1 MTWGN
6 RLRWGFLCGSFGLLA
21 TGCQGG
27 PAAGF
32 GGRVPG
38 PMVADNTT
46 NIEYGQ
52 LNRNLSETNVVTGLT
67 PAGMLVARGQLP
79 DPAPPQPFKPATA
92 IKTPLAL
99 PSPQTDLLPKG
110 NPLLP
115 VSNTVGAQQ
124 AAALL
129 DGSEVRV
136 KVRAWVNGRPI
147 FNDELMQMVGPSLR
161 DVVKM
166 PEPQRTEKVTEMFS
180 TSLDHLVDQEVLY
193 QDAVKMLQKANPR
206 ALDKLKEL
214 VGQDYDKQ
222 VIKMRDGGVPDEYIR
237 ATAHVNRRMLERNL
251 ISQEYARNQIMG
263 HISEQITLDAV
274 QTYYKDHLTEF
285 QNADKVQWQD
295 VFIAVG
301 PKYPT
306 PADVRRFADDLIA
319 KCRTTDDFAKL
330 LTYDDGDSKFRGGE
344 GFGQV
349 RGKIQPPEL
358 EPILFQMKE
367 GQIGPVVELPTGV
380 HIFRLL
386 KREHAGQL
394 PLTDQIQRTIRR
406 KLENEVAEREIRQL
420 VRDLRARS
428 VIRIVSEGN

>member
-1 MTWGN
+1 MTWSS
-6 RLRWGFLCGSFGLLA
+6 RLRWGFLFGSIGLLSP
-21 TGCQGG
+21 GCQGG
-27 PAAGF
+27 PTAGF

-38 PMVADNTT
+38 PMVAMGTEPDAPSV
-46 NIEYGQ
+46 I
-52 LNRNLSETNVVTGLT
+52 R
-67 PAGMLVARGQLP
+67 AQLP
-79 DPAPPQPFKPATA
+79 DPSPPQAFKPATA
-92 IKTPLAL
+92 LKTPLAL

-136 KVRAWVNGRPI
+136 KIRAWVNGRPI

-180 TSLDHLVDQEVLY
+180 TALDHLVDQEVLY

-222 VIKMRDGGVPDEYIR
+222 VTKMHDDGVPDEYIR

-251 ISQEYARNQIMG
+251 ISMEYAQNRVDSYIKQ
-263 HISEQITLDAV
+263 QITLDQI
-274 QTYYKDHLTEF
+274 QTYYKEHLTEF

-306 PADVRRFADDLIA
+306 PADVRRLAEDLIA
-319 KCRTTDDFAKL
+319 KCRNADDFAKL

-349 RGKIQPPEL
+349 RGKIRPPEI
-358 EPILFQMKE
+358 EPILFQLKE

-380 HIFRLL
+380 HLFRVL
-386 KREHAGQL
+386 KREYAGQL
-394 PLTDQIQRTIRR
+394 PLNEQTQKAIRR
-406 KLENEVAEREIRQL
+406 KLENVVREREIRQL

>member
-6 RLRWGFLCGSFGLLA
+6 RLRWGFLCGSIGLLA

-38 PMVADNTT
+38 PMVAVGAEPDAPSV
-46 NIEYGQ
+46 I
-52 LNRNLSETNVVTGLT
+52 R
-67 PAGMLVARGQLP
+67 AQLP
-79 DPAPPQPFKPATA
+79 DPTPPQPFNPATA
-92 IKTPLAL
+92 LKTPLSL
-99 PSPQTDLLPKG
+99 PSPQTDLLPKKG
-110 NPLLP
+110 NPLLQ
-115 VSNTVGAQQ
+115 VSNPVDAKQ

-129 DGSEVRV
+129 DGSVERV

-180 TSLDHLVDQEVLY
+180 TALDHLVDQEVLY

-214 VGQDYDKQ
+214 VGQDYEKQ
-222 VIKMRDGGVPDEYIR
+222 VTKMRDGGVPDEYIR

-251 ISQEYARNQIMG
+251 ISQEFARNQIQG
-263 HISEQITLDAV
+263 EISGRITMEAV

-306 PADVRRFADDLIA
+306 PVDVRRFAEDLIA

-358 EPILFQMKE
+358 EPILFQLKE
-367 GQIGPVVELPTGV
+367 GQIGPAVELPTGV

-394 PLTDQIQRTIRR
+394 PLSDQIQKTIRR
-406 KLENEVAEREIRQL
+406 KLENELAEREIRQL